1 MVEDK
6 KFQNRAGRKVRI
18 VLYEVD
24 SVSGKEFPLIDTR
37 NNEAKYRR
45 PAQAIYDFVWKTYEL
60 DLANDAM
67 YFLPSWHYL
76 VFKQNDI
83 DNIKKMWNQM
93 IERFK

>member
-1 MVEDK
+1 MVDE
-6 KFQNRAGRKVRI
+6 KFQDRGGRKVRI
-18 VLYEVD
+18 VLYEQ
-24 SVSGKEFPLIDTR
+24 GKNGYEFPLIDTK
-37 NNEAKYRR
+37 NKEAKYRR

-60 DLANDAM
+60 DLANDSM

-93 IERFK
+93 MERFK